1 VTDNSAPDEAARTP
15 YYQDDHVTL
24 YLGNCLE
31 VSEWLAADVLVTD
44 PPYGMAFQSGQR
56 AEKFDAIAGDED
68 TSARDSALDLWGA
81 ARPAAVFGTWRVPR
95 PFDTRQLLVWHKRG
109 AGPGMG
115 DLTTAFGTSHEEIYL
130 IGKWEKRHARRGS
143 VITTESSP
151 SGLTTKIGHPTPKPV
166 GLMEVLIDAA
176 PPGVIADPFAGSG
189 STLLAAR
196 NLGRKAIGVEL
207 EERYC
212 EIIAQRLDQMA
223 LDFGAGA

>member
-1 VTDNSAPDEAARTP
+1 MLKP
-15 YYQDDHVTL
+15 YYQDDLVVL
-24 YLGNCLE
+24 YHDDCLE
-31 VSEWLAADVLVTD
+31 MSNWGWQAGDVLVTD
-44 PPYGMAFQSGQR
+44 PPYGMAFQSSWTTER
-56 AEKFDAIAGDED
+56 RPIANDADAS
-68 TSARDSALDLWGA
+68 TRDAVLELWGEK
-81 ARPAAVFGTWRVPR
+81 PAAVFGTWRVAKPER
-95 PFDTRQLLVWHKRG
+95 VRQVLIWDKRG

-115 DLTTAFGTSHEEIYL
+115 DLSTAFGTSHEEIYL

-189 STLLAAR
+189 STLIAAR

-212 EIIAQRLDQMA
+212 ELIAKRLDQMC
-223 LDFGAGA
+223 LDFGEGA